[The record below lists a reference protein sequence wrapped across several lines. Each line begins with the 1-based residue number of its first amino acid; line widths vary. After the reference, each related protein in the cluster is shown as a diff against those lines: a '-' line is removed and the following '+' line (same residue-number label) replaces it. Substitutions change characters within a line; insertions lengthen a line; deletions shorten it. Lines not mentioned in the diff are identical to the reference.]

1 MSETRYDI
9 VFRGDLVLGQNIV
22 EVKARLQKLFKAD
35 AARID
40 ALFSGRPVTLKRNL
54 DDVAAQ
60 KYRQVLQQ
68 AGIQVQVKVSVGPGT
83 APAPG
88 RAGAQAAPA
97 ASGSTAGLRLMPVGE
112 LLRPE
117 ERPSLTPVQVDVSAI
132 SLKPQT
138 GNLVDASEL
147 PVNEMPPPVIP
158 DLDVAAPGSD
168 VLRPEERGPEPSA
181 TVTAGDWGIAE
192 VGEDLL
198 KPQERQK
205 IQPVEVDIS
214 GISLAD

>member
-54 DDVAAQ
+54 DQAAAQ
-60 KYRQVLQQ
+60 KYRQVLEQ
-68 AGIQVQVKVSVGPGT
+68 AGIQVQVKAQSEPS
-83 APAPG
+83 APA
-88 RAGAQAAPA
+88 QAAAKAPVAPA
-97 ASGSTAGLRLMPVGE
+97 ASPATTDGWDLAPVGE

-117 ERPSLTPVQVDVSAI
+117 ERPRLQPVHVDTSAI

-138 GNLVDASEL
+138 GNLVDAEEL
-147 PVNEMPPPVIP
+147 PMNDLPPPVIP
-158 DLDVAAPGSD
+158 ELDIAEPGSD
-168 VLRPEERGPEPSA
+168 VLRPEERAPEPEA
-181 TVTAGDWGIAE
+181 TVMAGDWDIAE
-192 VGEDLL
+192 VGEDVL
-198 KPQERQK
+198 KPEERQK
-205 IQPVEVDIS
+205 VEPVEVDIS